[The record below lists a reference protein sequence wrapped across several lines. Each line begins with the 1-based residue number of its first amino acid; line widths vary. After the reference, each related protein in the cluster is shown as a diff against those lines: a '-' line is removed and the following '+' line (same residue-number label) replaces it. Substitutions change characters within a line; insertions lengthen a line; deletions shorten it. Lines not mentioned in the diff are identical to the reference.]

1 MTESVKL
8 YSKWIAGAVVSGL
21 VTAGTVIAVNAVTGA
36 NSPTYAQSVAPEP
49 APQPAPVTTYAQA
62 APAPVATYAQAAPAP
77 VAAPANGPVLNA
89 QQIDALTAPIALY
102 PDALLAQVLMATT
115 FPNDLMSA
123 AAWSKQNPKLQGD
136 DAVRAVSA
144 TAWDPSVQSLVAF
157 PQVLAT
163 MSQKPDWVQ
172 NIGQAFLAQPNDV
185 MDSVQRLRNA
195 AYKAGNLQT
204 SQQQKVVVQ
213 PAATASAPQTIV
225 IEQPS
230 PQVVYVPS
238 YNPTTVYGTWP
249 YPSYPPVYMPPP
261 PGYYVGTALMT
272 GLAFGTGI
280 AITNALW
287 GGCDW
292 GHNDVNVNVNR
303 YNNIN
308 VNHRIDANRST
319 SSWDRTNAIN
329 ARNRAAANGGLNRT
343 NNLGGATNNL
353 AANRDAYRGRD
364 GGQRDQARA
373 ALSQRTG
380 QNLNGSASDR
390 VQNIRQGGGQG
401 NGIGG
406 GNNARAGGP
415 GGDNHRPGANGGG
428 IAAGGNH
435 RAGGANGIGGGDRAG
450 GRASNIGG
458 GNNDLGN
465 RAQNVN
471 RDSALRDA
479 GNGNASRQSIDRGQQ
494 SRSLASNG
502 GGHVSGNGGGMAG
515 GGSRGGGVAGGGGG
529 RGGGGGGGG
538 HLGGGHGGGG
548 HMRR

>member
-1 MTESVKL
+1 MADSVKL
-8 YSKWIAGAVVSGL
+8 YVKWIGGAVVSGL
-21 VTAGTVIAVNAVTGA
+21 VTAGTVVAINAITGA
-36 NSPTYAQSVAPEP
+36 STPSYAQSPSP
-49 APQPAPVTTYAQA
+49 ADGP
-62 APAPVATYAQAAPAP
+62 ATYAQAATPAP
-77 VAAPANGPVLNA
+77 AAAPAAPKLSA
-89 QQIDALTAPIALY
+89 QQIDSLTAPVALY

-115 FPNDLMSA
+115 FPDDVMAA

-136 DAVRAVSA
+136 DAVKAVSA

-213 PAATASAPQTIV
+213 PASGGSAPQTIV

-261 PGYYVGTALMT
+261 PGYVFGTALIS

-319 SSWDRTNAIN
+319 SNWDRTNAIN
-329 ARNRAAANGGLNRT
+329 ARNRAAANGGFNRPNNLNGAN
-343 NNLGGATNNL
+343 NNLG
-353 AANRDAYRGRD
+353 ANRDAYRGRD
-364 GGQRDQARA
+364 GGQRDQARQT
-373 ALSQRTG
+373 LNQRTG
-380 QNLNGSASDR
+380 QNMNGSASDR
-390 VQNIRQGGGQG
+390 VQNIRQGGGPG
-401 NGIGG
+401 NGQAGGLGGNNGRGGIGG
-406 GNNARAGGP
+406 DNN
-415 GGDNHRPGANGGG
+415 RPGANGGG
-428 IAAGGNH
+428 VAAGGGN
-435 RAGGANGIGGGDRAG
+435 RP
-450 GRASNIGG
+450 GG

-479 GNGNASRQSIDRGQQ
+479 GNGNASRQSMDRGQQ
-494 SRSLASNG
+494 SRSVASNG
-502 GGHVSGNGGGMAG
+502 GARAG
-515 GGSRGGGVAGGGGG
+515 GGGLGGGGTPGGGAGGGGFGGGGGG
-529 RGGGGGGGG
+529 RVGGA
-538 HLGGGHGGGG
+538 HGGGG
-548 HMRR
+548 VRARR